1 MLGRP
6 VQVTPADQDELHI
19 PVHMLAAQAAQERGY
34 EEEILMA
41 FQEHLQ
47 AHQQN
52 QQEKMGMTQG
62 QKVSPQSSIT
72 GNPDADGMPGG
83 TPTSPDQM
91 AGVNMPGGM

>member
-1 MLGRP
+1 
-6 VQVTPADQDELHI
+6 
-19 PVHMLAAQAAQERGY
+19 
-34 EEEILMA
+34 MA
-41 FQEHLQ
+41 IQEHLQ